1 MKICLVVVLQFCGL
15 ICMSQH
21 DQPIP
26 YAPELFPKGISGAV
40 CGFSGDGNTIY
51 FARED
56 TVVDQIHLFTAV
68 KSRDGWTNVQLLP
81 FSGKHGDLGGRLS
94 RDGSIFYFTSDR
106 PGGSSNPSDAWNI
119 WQTSLTGNE
128 WSTPRPIASMN
139 DKGLECCPLPLRD
152 GTVMF
157 SSDRERA
164 KSWWISV
171 WDPSTMSEVT
181 VGTLNETNT
190 WQWPS
195 SLNKKSDVLFL
206 NSMKRPDTRG
216 MDDIYVSFYEDAG
229 WSKPVNIGPAINTT
243 EYEDGA
249 ILSPDEKLLIFCRHA
264 TSTTPSQVLCVKW
277 KPTLK
282 SLKKE
287 RR

>member
-1 MKICLVVVLQFCGL
+1 MKTPFVILLQFCAL
-15 ICMSQH
+15 ICIGQQ
-21 DQPIP
+21 DLPLP

-40 CGFSGDGNTIY
+40 CGFSRDGNTIY

-56 TVVDQIHLFTAV
+56 TVADQIHLFTAV
-68 KSRDGWTNVQLLP
+68 KGRDGWTSTQLLP
-81 FSGKHGDLGGRLS
+81 FSGKHSDLGGRLT
-94 RDGSIFYFTSDR
+94 RDGRLFYFTSDR
-106 PGGSSNPSDAWNI
+106 PGGSSNSSDAWNI
-119 WQTSLTGNE
+119 WQTSLVGNQ
-128 WSTPRPIASMN
+128 WSPPHPMTAVN
-139 DKGLECCPLPLRD
+139 DKGLECCPLPLPD

-171 WDPSTMSEVT
+171 WDPNSMSEVSIAA
-181 VGTLNETNT
+181 LNETNA

-216 MDDIYVSFYEDAG
+216 MDDIYVSFYDNAG
-229 WSKPVNIGPAINTT
+229 WSRPMNIGPAINSV

-277 KPTLK
+277 KPILK
-282 SLKKE
+282 GLMKDRK
-287 RR
+287 